1 MKAMSLQAPSD
12 VRRSREKAKLYI
24 ATHNQLE
31 REVRGKFD
39 RECVLE
45 LDIVL
50 SLTDF
55 SEVQYGSA

>member
-1 MKAMSLQAPSD
+1 MTAISLHAPWD
-12 VRRSREKAKLYI
+12 ARSTKAKAEKYVS
-24 ATHNQLE
+24 THSQLE

>member
-24 ATHNQLE
+24 ATHSQLE

-55 SEVQYGSA
+55 SEVNHGAA

>member
-1 MKAMSLQAPSD
+1 MKTMSLQAPSD

-24 ATHNQLE
+24 TTHDQLE

-55 SEVQYGSA
+55 SEANYGA

>member
-1 MKAMSLQAPSD
+1 MKTMSLQAPSD

-24 ATHNQLE
+24 ATHEQLE

-55 SEVQYGSA
+55 SEVNHGAA

>member
-1 MKAMSLQAPSD
+1 MKTMSLQAPSD

-24 ATHNQLE
+24 ARHDQLE

-55 SEVQYGSA
+55 SEAAHA

>member
-1 MKAMSLQAPSD
+1 MKTMSLQAPSD

-24 ATHNQLE
+24 AMHDQLE

-55 SEVQYGSA
+55 SEVSHAN